1 MRDNIEGYQNIWRC
15 ALLTGIEKKWDAVK
29 IPNLI
34 HKYTN
39 TQIHK
44 YTNTQQLH
52 HSSNMQKK
60 CKNAWLQIKKNGI
73 QLMYQG

>member
-39 TQIHK
+39 TQKHK
-44 YTNTQQLH
+44 YTTIT
-52 HSSNMQKK
+52 SF
-60 CKNAWLQIKKNGI
+60 IKYAKE
-73 QLMYQG
+73 M

>member
-1 MRDNIEGYQNIWRC
+1 MRDNIEGYQNIWKF

-44 YTNTQQLH
+44 YTNTQIH
-52 HSSNMQKK
+52 
-60 CKNAWLQIKKNGI
+60 KNKNLI
-73 QLMYQG
+73 TLRIAYLRIAYW